1 MISMPKEYKQSMA
14 SKLRNRSYMSVSIGV
29 INQAAQS
36 GAYVSGSQDATYSY
50 LSNFNK
56 LFDNY
61 DADIEYATL
70 EQDFFKVNGSMLFPP
85 RKGNNEYIYNVG
97 TISEPIKGIIVI
109 GFDNTYDIRGMTID
123 FGEKYPVDFSISNG
137 TKTTNFSDNKESYF
151 VTDEIFEQTE
161 HLVIVPTKMSNENG
175 RLRIHKIFMG
185 VGIVFDNT
193 KILRAEKTDYISPV
207 SEELSTMDFSLEIEN
222 YNRLFDVE
230 NKTSAIH
237 YLEIGQEVKARYG
250 YDVTG
255 NGDITWI
262 DGCTCLLADW
272 ESDDETMS
280 FSAKDRIDYLE
291 EIYYGGKYRSDG
303 ISLYELAIDVL
314 EDAGLDNRE
323 YFIDEY
329 LKTVIVQNPLPCVTH
344 KECLQIIANAGRC
357 KVYTDRQGVICI
369 KSAFITVVSP
379 ERMAITSE
387 DATEWS
393 DLQSVINGETK
404 YEYAT
409 FSKNHAKT
417 NGTMRFLPRENDYL
431 PSGFVSESVSDES
444 GSFEE
449 NPKFKIKLE
458 AATTY
463 FSLQLNFSSN
473 PATEV
478 IIHTYYMG
486 ELRESHTVSG
496 LSGLEN
502 TIEHEFSLFDTIEF
516 EFTKG
521 QPNSRVFVDSVV
533 FGEVTDYRMD
543 YSVMTKT
550 PKGKQSNK
558 VSRVDVKQNIYA
570 ENSDEATIF
579 QETIDV
585 TNSEDYTFFFSTATY
600 DVSVT
605 ADGDSLEIVDNS
617 SYFVT
622 VDVSNLTGEKEFIV
636 NGREYIVT
644 NKVRSVA
651 INPTGKIEE
660 WDNPLIS
667 SSELAELQA
676 EWLGNYFANNI
687 EYDISYRGEPRID
700 SNDILFLE
708 NKYVNNL
715 QIQVYEHT
723 LNFNG
728 ALSGN
733 IKARRAVA
741 QGG

>member
-36 GAYVSGSQDATYSY
+36 GAYVSDSRDATYSY

-56 LFDNY
+56 LFDNCDTY
-61 DADIEYATL
+61 IEYATL
-70 EQDFFKVNGSMLFPP
+70 EQNFFKTNGSMLFPP
-85 RKGNNEYIYNVG
+85 RQESKDYLYNVG
-97 TISEPIKGIIVI
+97 IISEPINGAVVI
-109 GFDNTYDIRGMTID
+109 GFDNTYDIRGATID
-123 FGEKYPVDFSISNG
+123 FGEKYPVDFSISSG
-137 TKTTNFSDNKESYF
+137 TKIVHFSGNKESYF
-151 VTDEIFEQTE
+151 TTDEIFEKTKY
-161 HLVIVPTKMSNENG
+161 LTIVPTKMSNENG
-175 RLRIHKIFMG
+175 RLRIHKMFMG
-185 VGIVFDNT
+185 IGIVFDNT
-193 KILRAEKTDYISPV
+193 KILRAEKTEYISSI
-207 SEELSTMDFSLEIEN
+207 SEELPTMDFSLEIEN

-272 ESDDETMS
+272 EADDETMS
-280 FSAKDRIDYLE
+280 FTAKDRIDYLE
-291 EIYYGGKYRSDG
+291 EIYYGGKYRADG
-303 ISLYELAIDVL
+303 ISLYDLAVDVL

-357 KVYTDRQGVICI
+357 KVCTDRQGVVCI

-379 ERMAITSE
+379 ERMTITSE
-387 DATEWS
+387 NATEWS
-393 DLQSVINGETK
+393 DLPSVINGNIK
-404 YEYAT
+404 YDYAT
-409 FSKNHAKT
+409 FSKDHAKT
-417 NGTMRFLPRENDYL
+417 NGTMYFLPRESDYL
-431 PSGFVSESVSDES
+431 PAGFVSESVSDEN

-449 NPKFKIKLE
+449 NPKFTIGLE

-463 FSLQLNFSSN
+463 FSLQLNFLSN

-478 IIHTYYMG
+478 VIHTYYMG
-486 ELRESHTVSG
+486 ELKESHTVSG

-502 TIEHEFSLFDTIEF
+502 TVEHEFLLFDTIEF
-516 EFTKG
+516 EFAKG
-521 QPNSRVFVDSVV
+521 QPNSRIFVDSVV

-543 YSVMTKT
+543 YKVMTKY
-550 PKGKQSNK
+550 PKGKQTNK
-558 VSRVDVKQNIYA
+558 VSRVDVRQNIYV

-579 QETIDV
+579 QEIIDV
-585 TNSEDYTFFFSTATY
+585 TDLEDYTFFFSTATY
-600 DVSVT
+600 GVSVT
-605 ADGDSLEIVDNS
+605 VDEDSLEIIDNS

-622 VDVSNLTGEKEFIV
+622 VDVSSLTGEKEFIV
-636 NGREYIVT
+636 NGREFIVT
-644 NKVRSVA
+644 NKICSAV

-667 SSELAELQA
+667 SSKLAELQA
-676 EWLGNYFANNI
+676 EWLGNYFANNV
-687 EYDISYRGEPRID
+687 EYEINYRGEPRID

-708 NKYVNNL
+708 NKYANGL

-728 ALSGN
+728 ALSGEL
-733 IKARRAVA
+733 KARRAMA
-741 QGG
+741 QNG